1 MKQGLEESARKYRE
15 APPED
20 RATAELMLSSST
32 LDVSLLET
40 TLVQQKDNLKAI
52 QLLHVM
58 RYTCVIRAS
67 SRCVASGLVIACVG
81 LAPCVQYYWG
91 RVVW

>member
-1 MKQGLEESARKYRE
+1 MELTEVKQGLEESARTFRE

-20 RATAELMLSSST
+20 RSTAELILSSST
-32 LDVSLLET
+32 LDVPLLET

-58 RYTCVIRAS
+58 RYM
-67 SRCVASGLVIACVG
+67 
-81 LAPCVQYYWG
+81 WG
-91 RVVW
+91 IL